1 MAIKHVVNWFIHL
14 LNIFEYLLCGR
25 HVTYTAWAMTKQHA
39 IKIYV
44 KIIWLYF
51 DPLKLFPL
59 ECHFSPCPQPSTFVV
74 ELWIYIINK
83 IFGSLSLT
91 QIMFLY
97 IYIYIFFFFFFWLH
111 WVFVAVRRLFSS
123 CGERGYSSLRCVGFS
138 LRWLLL
144 LRNTGSRCAGFSS
157 CGTRALEHRLS
168 SCGARALLLRSMW
181 DFPGPGLEPV
191 FPALAGGFLTTAPPG
206 RSLTQI
212 TF

>member
-91 QIMFLY
+91 QIMFIYIYIY
-97 IYIYIFFFFFFWLH
+97 IYIYIFFFFFFG
-111 WVFVAVRRLFSS
+111 
-123 CGERGYSSLRCVGFS
+123 CIGSSL
-138 LRWLLL
+138 L
-144 LRNTGSRCAGFSS
+144 CAGFSLVAAS
-157 CGTRALEHRLS
+157 GATLRCGAWASHCGGFSCCGTRAL
-168 SCGARALLLRSMW
+168 GARASVVVAH
-181 DFPGPGLEPV
+181 GL
-191 FPALAGGFLTTAPPG
+191 
-206 RSLTQI
+206 
-212 TF
+212 